1 MSFSDPIS
9 DMLNRIRNA
18 SSAKLKAAE
27 VTHSRL
33 KSEIAAILKREGFI
47 RDVVVEGEGTRKILS
62 LVLKYDVDRN
72 PTIRGLRRIS
82 KPGLRRYVSFDKIPR
97 VLGGMG
103 IAIMSTPSGIMTDSE
118 ARQKRLGGEL
128 LCQIW

>member
-1 MSFSDPIS
+1 MSLSDPIS

-18 SSAKLKAAE
+18 SAAGLK
-27 VTHSRL
+27 TTDISHSRL
-33 KSEIAAILKREGFI
+33 KGEIAVILKKEGYV
-47 RDVVVEGEGTRKILS
+47 RDVSVEGEGRSKVLKV
-62 LVLKYDVDRN
+62 VLKYDSSRK

-82 KPGLRRYVSFDKIPR
+82 KPGLRRYVGFDDIPL

-103 IAIMSTPSGIMTDSE
+103 VSILSTPAGLMTDND
-118 ARQKRLGGEL
+118 ARQKRVGGEL

>member
-1 MSFSDPIS
+1 MSLSDPIS

-18 SSAKLKAAE
+18 SAAGLK
-27 VTHSRL
+27 TTDIGHSRM
-33 KSEIAAILKREGFI
+33 KGEIAVILKKEGYV
-47 RDVVVEGEGTRKILS
+47 RDVSVEGEGRLKVLRV
-62 LVLKYDVDRN
+62 VLKYDASRK

-82 KPGLRRYVSFDKIPR
+82 KPGLRRYVGFDEIPQ

-103 IAIMSTPSGIMTDSE
+103 VSILSTPAGIMTDSE
-118 ARQKRLGGEL
+118 ARQKRVGGEL

>member
-18 SSAKLKAAE
+18 SAAKLKAAE

-47 RDVVVEGEGTRKILS
+47 RDVVIEGEGTRKMLS

-103 IAIMSTPSGIMTDSE
+103 IAILSTPSGIMTDSE

-128 LCQIW
+128 LCQVW

>member
-1 MSFSDPIS
+1 MSLSDPIS

-18 SSAKLKAAE
+18 SAAGLK
-27 VTHSRL
+27 TTDISHSRL
-33 KSEIAAILKREGFI
+33 KGEIAVILKKEGYV
-47 RDVVVEGEGTRKILS
+47 RDVSVEGEGRSKVLKV
-62 LVLKYDVDRN
+62 VLKYDSSRK

-82 KPGLRRYVSFDKIPR
+82 KPGLRRYVGFDDIPL

-103 IAIMSTPSGIMTDSE
+103 VSILSTPAGLMTDNE
-118 ARQKRLGGEL
+118 ARQKRVGGEL

>member
-1 MSFSDPIS
+1 MSLSDPIS

-18 SSAKLKAAE
+18 SAAGLK
-27 VTHSRL
+27 TTDISHSRL
-33 KSEIAAILKREGFI
+33 KGEIAVILKKEGYV
-47 RDVVVEGEGTRKILS
+47 RDVSVEGDGRSKVLKV
-62 LVLKYDVDRN
+62 VLKYDSSRK

-82 KPGLRRYVSFDKIPR
+82 KPGLRRYVGFDDIPL

-103 IAIMSTPSGIMTDSE
+103 VSILSTPAGLMTDND
-118 ARQKRLGGEL
+118 ARQKRVGGEL